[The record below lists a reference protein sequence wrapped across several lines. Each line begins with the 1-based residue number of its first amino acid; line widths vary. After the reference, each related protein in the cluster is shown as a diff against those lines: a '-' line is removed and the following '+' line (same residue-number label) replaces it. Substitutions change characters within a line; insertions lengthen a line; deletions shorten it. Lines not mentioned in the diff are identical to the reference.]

1 MVDKTTKA
9 LLLAIAIGLW
19 ANIAA
24 QWTNPVQAQDIG
36 TTQMV
41 IGLQSIASELRSI
54 ESSVSSINSDL
65 GRIQL
70 GSCTNSTIY

>member
-1 MVDKTTKA
+1 MVDKTTKV

-41 IGLQSIASELRSI
+41 IGLQSI

-70 GSCTNSTIY
+70 GSCANSTIY